1 MRRVVGHEQEEGR
14 VTAGV
19 LADEAHRV
27 LGDQIRA
34 VARLVDR
41 LFVVEPV
48 DLAIALVREVVEAP
62 AEVADEAREAAL
74 QRVVFPARQA
84 QMPLADEAALLVAGF
99 GKHLRDESR
108 LGIETVVVV
117 PHHDAAHH
125 PVPDRMPA
133 GHQAGAGRRADRRH
147 VEAIEPDALR
157 GDAVDVGC
165 GDIAAVEADVA
176 PAEVVGDD
184 EHDVGRPLR
193 PRPLGLPG
201 QRTAEQEDDR
211 REHDPVFRPHHLSP
225 FPPAFPC
232 EDAPTLQ
239 ECRIRFHKESQ
250 R

>member
-14 VTAGV
+14 VAAGV

-41 LFVVEPV
+41 LLVVEPV
-48 DLAIALVREVVEAP
+48 DLAVALVREVVEAP
-62 AEVADEAREAAL
+62 AEVADETREAAL
-74 QRVVFPARQA
+74 EGVVLAARQT
-84 QMPLADEAALLVAGF
+84 QMPLADEAALLVAGL
-99 GKHLRDESR
+99 GEHLRDESR

-117 PHHDAAHH
+117 PHDDAAHH

-133 GHQAGAGRRADRRH
+133 GHQAGPGRRADGRH
-147 VEAIEPDALR
+147 VEAVEPDALR

-165 GDIAAVEADVA
+165 GDVAAVEADVT

-201 QRTAEQEDDR
+201 LLGRRTAEQER
-211 REHDPVFRPHHLSP
+211 
-225 FPPAFPC
+225 
-232 EDAPTLQ
+232 
-239 ECRIRFHKESQ
+239 
-250 R
+250 